1 MHICVPKKNMIMMKK
16 YLVAM
21 LVLLIAFINA
31 NAQSAYEKGWQQ
43 LNAGKVDESIVL
55 FKESVKE
62 SANKNNALLML
73 TLLHSQNQQD
83 DKAHKYFLEYF
94 NSAEDPYA
102 TLYAIWKEG
111 GVFGM
116 DAKKNKE
123 EIALLKR
130 LAADERNKSKLL
142 GGTNYAL
149 LANELFSFNKSG
161 SEPYASEINSIAD
174 WSFLGPFDNVMNS
187 GFNKDFGAVKYF
199 KKDHQFASRYNA
211 PIQWFDPVLASE
223 DSYVFKNAYFLS
235 SNSITY
241 AQTFIKSETAKEVIL
256 NFGYSGTMKFWL
268 NDSLLYSESELR
280 ETEMDYYRFKVKLNK
295 GNNRVLIQ
303 LGDYEESFANF
314 NVRLTDLNYNPI
326 TANVQVLA
334 NDYTKGLAKAENIP
348 FFAIEQ
354 LKQKVAENESDVL
367 AKLLLAMA
375 HMRAKEIN
383 DAEAILL
390 ALKSEY
396 PNNILVVRTMIFLY
410 KKAGDNTNQN
420 KHYELFKQAFPNHVD
435 VLTNDID
442 DYDDADNKTKVNELI
457 AICTELY
464 PDDYRSLM
472 YDIIQAKYQDNTLLL
487 LNLLNKAYDKY
498 PNDYDVVISQY
509 RLQLNY
515 YKNPKK
521 AEKVLLAYL
530 EDNYQYDMIKEVANN
545 YIEVG
550 NAKKAI
556 ALLNKS
562 LEIATY
568 DIDTRR
574 EIVSTLSRNGDYDD
588 AITMCTNILKSRPA
602 DYYVLEDKAAL
613 FNIVGKVD
621 SAIAYYE
628 LALMHFPF
636 SFEINEKL
644 RELNSKSTMM
654 DEVPTIEPEE
664 IIASYNTGF
673 KASQKKSYDI
683 VYENH
688 NVIIYESKAVG
699 EVYRYILKMNDD
711 KAIEKWQE
719 VTLSPSSIKSMYLNE
734 AKTIKANGEKLDAE
748 RNGATLVFTNL
759 EVGDYIYVSYNEKQN
774 SGGKSSFFIS
784 NRFSLDS
791 YYPVYKRV
799 FNLYLANG
807 LAIKDT
813 VLNSSIKPKLTQLDG
828 FMHYEWAVTNP
839 DMVKEESYVTA
850 FSDVGQRLHV
860 ALDYTWNDI
869 VQWYSDLSS
878 QQATIDLTIENIV
891 SELFDPALTYTDDQK
906 ARIVYDFI
914 GENIVYSSID
924 FRQGSYIP
932 QLASKVY
939 HSRLGDCKDVS
950 TLFVTLAR
958 AVGLKANL
966 VLINTTANGYNSVIL
981 PSLNFNH
988 CIVKVYYD
996 GSSKFLELTNPNL
1009 PYGYLSSSHYKAA
1022 VLEIPFG
1029 NIPDNVQ
1036 LERLTWNEN
1045 ITSGVYRNATVKIEP
1060 QGKLLINKDVVKTGE
1075 RASRAC
1081 SSYYY
1086 DDEVEQ
1092 REGMQKAIAGDYK
1105 TSVSLN
1111 ELTFKKM
1118 EPREDTAWY
1127 QYDFE
1132 VENDVLKLGSYR
1144 TLKIPFS
1151 DKLIGLNIFQEGERQ
1166 HDFDYTYYE
1175 PVDEYSEN
1183 MAITIAGEGTF
1194 KEVPE
1199 NVNLSYRGSTYQ
1211 LTFELTN
1218 KQTLLVKRA
1227 FIVNRDKIES
1237 TEFGDFKAFMLK
1249 VNDAENTHVLFN

>member
-1 MHICVPKKNMIMMKK
+1 MSKRYC
-16 YLVAM
+16 LVVVVT
-21 LVLLIAFINA
+21 LYAFIIQ
-31 NAQSAYEKGWQQ
+31 AQNYYEQAWDSINSGNVPSAIELLEK
-43 LNAGKVDESIVL
+43 AT
-55 FKESVKE
+55 
-62 SANKNNALLML
+62 KNGQKQNDALLTL
-73 TLLHSQNQQD
+73 TLLHSQFQQD
-83 DKAHKYFLEYF
+83 KKAHSYFLEYF
-94 NSAEDPYA
+94 ENESNPYSV
-102 TLYAIWKEG
+102 LYAIWKEG
-111 GVFGM
+111 GVVGFG
-116 DAKKNKE
+116 AKKNKE

-149 LANELFSFNKSG
+149 LASELFSFNKSG
-161 SEPYASEINSIAD
+161 SKPYASAINSIVE

-187 GFNKDFGAVKYF
+187 GFNKDFGAVKFF
-199 KKDHQFASRYNA
+199 KRDHQFASRYNA

-241 AQTFIKSETAKEVIL
+241 AQTFIKSETPKEVIL
-256 NFGYSGTMKFWL
+256 NFGYSGTLKLWL

-295 GNNRVLIQ
+295 GNNRLLIQ

-326 TANVQVLA
+326 TANVQALA
-334 NDYTKGLAKAENIP
+334 NDYTKGLTKAENIP
-348 FFAIEQ
+348 FFAIEE
-354 LKQKVAENESDVL
+354 LKQKVAENESDIL

-383 DAEAILL
+383 EAEAILL

-396 PNNILVVRTMIFLY
+396 PKNMLVLRTMIFLY

-420 KHYELFKQAFPNHVD
+420 KHYEMFKEAFPHHID

-442 DYDDADNKTKVNELI
+442 EYDDADNKTKVNELI
-457 AICTELY
+457 AICKDLY

-509 RLQLNY
+509 RLQVNY

-530 EDNYQYDMIKEVANN
+530 EDNYQYDMINEVANN
-545 YIEVG
+545 YIESG

-562 LEIATY
+562 LQIATY
-568 DIDTRR
+568 DIETRR
-574 EIVSTLSRNGDYDD
+574 EIVSTLARNGDYDE
-588 AITMCTNILKSRPA
+588 AISMCTDILKSRPA

-613 FNIVGKVD
+613 FNIIGKVD
-621 SAIAYYE
+621 SAITYYE
-628 LALMHFPF
+628 LALKHFPF

-644 RELNSKSTMM
+644 RELNSKSTLM
-654 DEVPTIEPEE
+654 DEVPTIDPEE
-664 IIASYNTGF
+664 IIASYNKGF
-673 KASQKKSYDI
+673 KAAQKKSYDI

-719 VTLSPSSIKSMYLNE
+719 VTLNPSSIKNMYLNE

-791 YYPVYKRV
+791 YYPVYKRT
-799 FNLYLANG
+799 FNLYLANE

-813 VLNSSIKPKLTQLDG
+813 VLNSSIKPKRTQLDG
-828 FMHYEWAVTNP
+828 FMQYEWSVTNP
-839 DMVKEESYVTA
+839 GMVKEESYVTA
-850 FSDVGQRLHV
+850 FTDIGQRLHV

-891 SELFDPALTYTDDQK
+891 SELFDPALTYTDDEK
-906 ARIVYDFI
+906 ARIIYDFI

-966 VLINTTANGYNSVIL
+966 VLINTTVNGYNSVIL

-1009 PYGYLSSSHYKAA
+1009 PFGYLSSSHYNAA

-1036 LERLTWNEN
+1036 LERLNWNDN
-1045 ITSGVYRNATVKIEP
+1045 FTSGVYRNSDVKIEP
-1060 QGKLLINKDVVKTGE
+1060 QGKLLIKKDVIKTGE
-1075 RASRAC
+1075 RASRTC

-1105 TSVSLN
+1105 TSVTLN

-1175 PVDEYSEN
+1175 PVDEYVEN
-1183 MAITIAGEGTF
+1183 LSMTIDGDGAF

-1211 LTFELTN
+1211 LTFELID
-1218 KQTLLVKRA
+1218 KQNLRVKRS
-1227 FIVNRDKIES
+1227 FVVNRDKIKS
-1237 TEFGDFKAFMLK
+1237 TEFDDFKAFMLK
-1249 VNDAENTHVLFN
+1249 VNDAENSHVLFN